1 MLNNYTKLESGVIR
15 QIEVSDI
22 IIEKD
27 PTYYVNYYNNIKDKS
42 IKLNQIRLDYINKV
56 LGKFT
61 FDSILDVGYGNGDFL
76 ELCNSHSY
84 DCYGYDISSFATL
97 DKDIVIINDID
108 LFTMRFDIITMF
120 DALEHFKDIDWIK
133 ELDCKY
139 IVISVPYCH
148 YFSDEWFENWKH
160 RKPNEHIYHF
170 NLESL
175 TKHFENCGYEFVNS
189 SNIEDEVRTPVDENQ
204 NILTAIFKKV

>member
-1 MLNNYTKLESGVIR
+1 MLDNYKKLGTGVIR

-22 IIEKD
+22 IIEND
-27 PTYYVNYYNNIKDKS
+27 PSYYVNYYNSIKDKS
-42 IKLNQIRLDYINKV
+42 LKLNQIRLDYINKI

-61 FDSILDVGYGNGDFL
+61 FDSILDIGYGNGDFL
-76 ELCNSHSY
+76 TLCQEYGYS
-84 DCYGYDISSFATL
+84 CYGYDVTSFATL
-97 DKDIVIINDID
+97 NKEIKIIDEIDIFE
-108 LFTMRFDIITMF
+108 LKFDVITMF
-120 DALEHFKDIDWIK
+120 DSLEHFREIDWIK
-133 ELDCKY
+133 DLNCKY

-148 YFSDEWFENWKH
+148 YFSDKWFENWKH

-175 TKHFENCGYEFVNS
+175 TKHFESCGYEFVS
-189 SNIEDEVRTPVDENQ
+189 TSNIEDEVRTPVDEHQ